1 VLRALWLVAVGLT
14 LWALGYF
21 AGPGRSARRFG
32 GKVMAAVSIRFAPEV
47 RSPLAPWILY
57 ALGIAARIASAVTTG
72 LFGYVGDVQS
82 AVTTASGYQQLLSVL
97 SLCAP
102 LAVAAAALQ
111 VYRERVPGDPGHSL
125 PGRDRVRR
133 CRRG

>member
-1 VLRALWLVAVGLT
+1 LT

-32 GKVMAAVSIRFAPEV
+32 GTVMAAVSIRFAPEV

-57 ALGIAARIASAVTTG
+57 ALGIAARIASGVTTG

-102 LAVAAAALQ
+102 LAVAAAAL
-111 VYRERVPGDPGHSL
+111 
-125 PGRDRVRR
+125 
-133 CRRG
+133 